1 MYLIDRPLSEGKA
14 LKEKFDAIFAS
25 TRYVKALETI
35 RKVKQM
41 QDQELK
47 LYKQEVTHL
56 KQLKD
61 KSEQVRCQECDE
73 VRGQIVNVM
82 KADKLED
89 LIVSNQMD
97 AVIDRSSDI
106 KCTLDLKIK
115 FLEGFTIHRISSLI
129 PMICVPIIKYVGIYN
144 ISLLKWSPIK

>member
-106 KCTLDLKIK
+106 KCTFDLKI
-115 FLEGFTIHRISSLI
+115 
-129 PMICVPIIKYVGIYN
+129 
-144 ISLLKWSPIK
+144 

>member
-1 MYLIDRPLSEGKA
+1 MYLIYRPLSEGKA

-73 VRGQIVNVM
+73 VRGQTVNAM

-106 KCTLDLKIK
+106 KCTLDLKI
-115 FLEGFTIHRISSLI
+115 
-129 PMICVPIIKYVGIYN
+129 
-144 ISLLKWSPIK
+144 